1 MTERKSWA
9 IGEVAELF
17 KVCGDATR
25 AAIICELSAGELCVC
40 DIANRLGMSSSA
52 ISHQLRILKH
62 TRILRSRR
70 EGKSVL
76 YALDDEHIKQVFD
89 MAFEHVMEG
98 RTSETV

>member
-1 MTERKSWA
+1 MTEKENWA
-9 IGEVAELF
+9 IEEVAELF
-17 KVCGDATR
+17 KVCGDTTR
-25 AAIICELSAGELCVC
+25 ASIICTLSDGELCVC

-76 YALDDEHIKQVFD
+76 YALDDGHIKQVFD
-89 MAFEHVMEG
+89 MAFEHVKEG
-98 RTSETV
+98 RNSEAD

>member
-1 MTERKSWA
+1 MSEKENWA
-9 IGEVAELF
+9 IEEVAELF
-17 KVCGDATR
+17 KVCGDTTR
-25 AAIICELSAGELCVC
+25 ASIICTLSDGELCVC

-76 YALDDEHIKQVFD
+76 YALDDGHIKQVFD
-89 MAFEHVMEG
+89 MAFEHVKEG
-98 RTSETV
+98 RNSEAD

>member
-1 MTERKSWA
+1 MSEKENWA

-17 KVCGDATR
+17 KVCGDTTR
-25 AAIICELSAGELCVC
+25 ASIICTLSDGELCVC

-76 YALDDEHIKQVFD
+76 YALDDGHIKQVFD
-89 MAFEHVMEG
+89 MAFEHVKEG
-98 RTSETV
+98 RNSEAD